1 METIAEEKYGPDGGN
16 PERRIE
22 SDQAVD
28 WIVSWRK
35 RRLRARVIVGLQHLS
50 REWNSHRRI

>member
-28 WIVSWRK
+28 
-35 RRLRARVIVGLQHLS
+35 
-50 REWNSHRRI
+50 